1 VSTVKP
7 TDIDPQEVQAEPVAP
22 PEAPPA
28 GEDIHLPPGSILPL
42 TTAVGITMTIV
53 GTTIGRIWL
62 VLGFIIFVVSVGLWI
77 RDVRRDIDHLP
88 DEHHH

>member
-7 TDIDPQEVQAEPVAP
+7 TETTPEEEHVETVVA

-28 GEDIHLPPGSILPL
+28 GEDIHLPPGSVLPL
-42 TTAVGITMTIV
+42 TTAIGITMTIV
-53 GTTIGRIWL
+53 GTTIGRIWI
-62 VLGFIIFVVSVGLWI
+62 VLGLIIFLVSLGLWI

-88 DEHHH
+88 DEHH